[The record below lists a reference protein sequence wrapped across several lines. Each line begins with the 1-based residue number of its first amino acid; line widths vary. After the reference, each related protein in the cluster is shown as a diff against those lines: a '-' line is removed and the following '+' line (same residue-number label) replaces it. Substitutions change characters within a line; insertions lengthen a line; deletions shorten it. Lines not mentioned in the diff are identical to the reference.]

1 MEEVVLKIDLD
12 AEKAEKNV
20 KSLTNTFEQ
29 LKKKSVEVEEELK
42 KTTDPDKV
50 VFLKKQLKGLN
61 EELGKTG
68 TTTEKAGKKGKKGV
82 GLLSKGFKMLGTSMK
97 AAGIGL
103 IVSLVVGLGAAF
115 TKNQRFVD
123 AFSTVMETIGIVFSQ
138 VATALFD
145 VYDNVSKS
153 SENFDALGKVLKGLV
168 TIGLTPLKLSFF
180 NIKLALQSAQ
190 LVWEKSFFGGNDK
203 KKITDL
209 IVGIT
214 ETKTAI
220 FDTGKAAVDAGKD
233 IVTNF
238 GEAITETANIASQVV
253 KKVGDIS
260 VDAAIKTA
268 KTNVQIKNSALLAV
282 AEQGRLL
289 ETYDRLA
296 EKQRQIRD
304 DESKSI
310 TERQIANDKLGE
322 VLKLQEKAQIRQA
335 DLQIAA
341 AQADANKNNNIEA
354 QVALVEA
361 LANREGVLAAITGF
375 QSEQDVNRIA
385 LKKEEIEL
393 NQTITDAEKER
404 RLAQLEFEESQT
416 LDPLLKLEKEK
427 ERLELENKIIADDLE
442 RKKELFAEG
451 TQSRVDAEQLFLT
464 EKQRIDNEI
473 SINEKAQV
481 LERFNYEKEL
491 ENAKKN
497 LKENTLSLI
506 GNLAAKGSA
515 VAKAL
520 AIREIVMEQQK
531 SIAATISATT
541 IANAKAVAASPLTGG
556 QPFVAINTI
565 QAGIG
570 IASGLAQAVKSIG
583 AINSNSN
590 SPSGGSSGGG
600 GGSRGGQ
607 SAPSFNLVQGT
618 DSNQIAQSINGQ
630 NNQPVEAYVVSGT
643 MTTQQE
649 ADRNKQDTGSI

>member
-1 MEEVVLKIDLD
+1 MEEKVIKIVADTEE
-12 AEKAEKNV
+12 AN
-20 KSLTNTFEQ
+20 
-29 LKKKSVEVEEELK
+29 KSVK
-42 KTTDPDKV
+42 KLTDNVDS
-50 VFLKKQLKGLN
+50 
-61 EELGKTG
+61 LGKETKQTNKSIKDTG
-68 TTTEKAGKKGKKGV
+68 VATEKAGKKGSKGV
-82 GLLSKGFKMLGTSMK
+82 GLLSKGFKGLGVAMK

-123 AFSTVMETIGIVFSQ
+123 AFSTVMETIGIVFNQ

-168 TIGLTPLKLSFF
+168 TIGLAPLKLAFF

-190 LVWEKSFFGGNDK
+190 LVWEKSFFGGKDK
-203 KKITDL
+203 DKISELTK
-209 IVGIT
+209 GIE
-214 ETKTAI
+214 ETKNAI
-220 FDTGKAAVDAGKD
+220 FDTGKAALIAGKD
-233 IVTNF
+233 VVTNF
-238 GEAITETANIASQVV
+238 GEAITETANIAGKVV
-253 KKVGDIS
+253 EKVGKIS
-260 VDAAIKTA
+260 VEAAIKTA
-268 KTNVQIKNSALLAV
+268 KTNVQIRNSALLAV

-310 TERQIANDKLGE
+310 EERQIANDKLGE
-322 VLKLQEKAQIRQA
+322 VLKLQEKAQIKQA

-341 AQADANKNNNIEA
+341 ARADVNKNNNIEA

-416 LDPLLKLEKEK
+416 DDPLLKLEKEK
-427 ERLELENKIIADDLE
+427 ERLELENQIIAEDLE

-451 TQSRVDAEQLFLT
+451 TQARVDAEQLFLT

-473 SINEKAQV
+473 SANEKAQV

-491 ENAKKN
+491 EDAKKN

-570 IASGLAQAVKSIG
+570 IASGLAQAVKSIT
-583 AINSNSN
+583 AINSGSN
-590 SPSGGSSGGG
+590 SPSGGGVSRGGG
-600 GGSRGGQ
+600 GGGQ

>member
-1 MEEVVLKIDLD
+1 MEEKVIRIVADTED
-12 AEKAEKNV
+12 AN
-20 KSLTNTFEQ
+20 
-29 LKKKSVEVEEELK
+29 KSVK
-42 KTTDPDKV
+42 KLTDNVDS
-50 VFLKKQLKGLN
+50 
-61 EELGKTG
+61 LGKETKQTNKNIKDTG
-68 TTTEKAGKKGKKGV
+68 VATEKAGKKGKKGV
-82 GLLSKGFKMLGTSMK
+82 GLLSKGFKGLGTAMK

-115 TKNQRFVD
+115 TKNQKFVD

-168 TIGLTPLKLSFF
+168 TISITPLKLAFF
-180 NIKLALQSAQ
+180 GIKLGLQQAQ

-220 FDTGKAAVDAGKD
+220 FDTGKAAVEAGKD

-238 GEAITETANIASQVV
+238 GEAITETANIAGQVV

-260 VDAAIKTA
+260 VEAAIKTA

-393 NQTITDAEKER
+393 NQTISDAEKER

-416 LDPLLKLEKEK
+416 DDPLLKLEKEK

-541 IANAKAVAASPLTGG
+541 IANAKAVAASPITGG

-590 SPSGGSSGGG
+590 SPSGGSGGGG
-600 GGSRGGQ
+600 GGSRGDQ

>member
-1 MEEVVLKIDLD
+1 MEEKVIRIVADTED
-12 AEKAEKNV
+12 AN
-20 KSLTNTFEQ
+20 
-29 LKKKSVEVEEELK
+29 KSVK
-42 KTTDPDKV
+42 KLTDNVDS
-50 VFLKKQLKGLN
+50 
-61 EELGKTG
+61 LGKETKQTNKNIKDTG
-68 TTTEKAGKKGKKGV
+68 ITTEKAGKKGKKGV
-82 GLLSKGFKMLGTSMK
+82 GLLSKGFKGLGVAMK

-115 TKNQRFVD
+115 TKNQKFVD

-153 SENFDALGKVLKGLV
+153 SDNFDALGKVLKGLI
-168 TIGLTPLKLSFF
+168 TISITPLKLAFF
-180 NIKLALQSAQ
+180 GIKLGLQQAQ

-220 FDTGKAAVDAGKD
+220 FDTGKAAVEAGKD

-238 GEAITETANIASQVV
+238 GEAITETANIAGQVV

-260 VDAAIKTA
+260 VEAAIKTA
-268 KTNVQIKNSALLAV
+268 KTNIAIKNSAVLAV
-282 AEQGRLL
+282 AEQARLL
-289 ETYDRLA
+289 EKFDRLA

-310 TERQIANDKLGE
+310 TERTAANDQLLVE
-322 VLKLQEKAQIRQA
+322 LKKQEEAQIKQA
-335 DLQIAA
+335 NIQLAA
-341 AQADANKNNNIEA
+341 ANAQFKKTGLIEDEA
-354 QVALVEA
+354 AAIDA
-361 LANREGVLAAITGF
+361 LANKEGVLAAITGF
-375 QSEQDVNRIA
+375 MSEQDVNRIA

-393 NQTITDAEKER
+393 NQTISDAEKER

-416 LDPLLKLEKEK
+416 DDPLLKLEKEK

-541 IANAKAVAASPLTGG
+541 IANAKAVAASPITGG

-590 SPSGGSSGGG
+590 SPSGGSGGGG

-630 NNQPVEAYVVSGT
+630 SNQPVEAYVVSGT